1 MVGVFARLEEWVSG
15 TVNMGLSPR
24 AEGLL
29 VLSLLLMIV
38 DGMVRVDVG

>member
-1 MVGVFARLEEWVSG
+1 
-15 TVNMGLSPR
+15 MGLSPR

-38 DGMVRVDVG
+38 DGMVRVDVGRVAVS